1 MTMNEITLN
10 SGELLS
16 FVVAI
21 VVSFTLGGIYKLRRN
36 VLRQRRAVE
45 LGERDLKDL
54 VDRYDRQQVSMTRLD
69 QEVTD
74 MRQAM
79 LQQALALMPVRT
91 TVQVPVAPAAVA
103 EAPAA
108 VVPQVQATVA
118 APVTAAPRPRTC
130 ESKPAG
136 VAVAR
141 RAAAAKPPVRPAAF
155 AKPQRPSKPGPMPAP
170 FNPVQLARK
179 GAKADVLMS
188 RCGLS
193 RAEADLVLSVHGAT
207 AAQKH

>member
-54 VDRYDRQQVSMTRLD
+54 ADRYDRQQVSMTRLD

-91 TVQVPVAPAAVA
+91 TVQVPVAPAAVLPQA
-103 EAPAA
+103 QAP
-108 VVPQVQATVA
+108 VA
-118 APVTAAPRPRTC
+118 APVTAAPRPQTC
-130 ESKPAG
+130 ESKSA
-136 VAVAR
+136 AAALAR
-141 RAAAAKPPVRPAAF
+141 RAAAAKPPLRPAAF
-155 AKPQRPSKPGPMPAP
+155 AKPQRPSKPGPQPAP

-193 RAEADLVLSVHGAT
+193 RAEADLVLSVHGAA